1 MKSNSVLKKLTGI
14 VLICTLFISL
24 VACSAN
30 NNDNKEII
38 ESDLN
43 QDKELTSKLLEE
55 KEVLSGQVYIRD
67 DLIIG
72 AIVIKDGISED
83 RAKKLAQKYAEEL
96 KDKYKDKKIN
106 VQAVQNY
113 KNIVNIEE

>member
-14 VLICTLFISL
+14 VIVCILLICL
-24 VACSAN
+24 VACSA

-72 AIVIKDGISED
+72 AIVIKDRVSED

-106 VQAVQNY
+106 VQAVQDY